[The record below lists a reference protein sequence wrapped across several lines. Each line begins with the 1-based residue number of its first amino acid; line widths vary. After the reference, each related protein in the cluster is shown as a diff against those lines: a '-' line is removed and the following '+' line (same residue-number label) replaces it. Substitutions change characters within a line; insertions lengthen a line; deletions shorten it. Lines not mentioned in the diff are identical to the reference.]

1 MLQCYF
7 NGLILYHSRKNLPT
21 VSFQS
26 KRLRRSVEPR
36 RGAGRRNLGTRVRHR
51 YQTIPAYKSSA
62 KPHHIKNL
70 HLLLKPKT
78 SPKSTRKKQ
87 SEPNL
92 RSAKAGAL
100 GGSSGKVREVWR
112 VGNPLRK
119 RVSCASKVFL
129 PPQHQ
134 AQDIVVGFSSVM
146 ITLFRKSTALRKPS
160 SIVMTLSSCSIDR
173 TRS

>member
-1 MLQCYF
+1 M
-7 NGLILYHSRKNLPT
+7 YHSRKNPPT

-36 RGAGRRNLGTRVRHR
+36 RGAGRRNLGTRVRHH

-70 HLLLKPKT
+70 HLLPKPKT

-100 GGSSGKVREVWR
+100 GGSSGKVREAWR
-112 VGNPLRK
+112 VGRPLRK
-119 RVSCASKVFL
+119 GSPCASKVFPL
-129 PPQHQ
+129 RQ